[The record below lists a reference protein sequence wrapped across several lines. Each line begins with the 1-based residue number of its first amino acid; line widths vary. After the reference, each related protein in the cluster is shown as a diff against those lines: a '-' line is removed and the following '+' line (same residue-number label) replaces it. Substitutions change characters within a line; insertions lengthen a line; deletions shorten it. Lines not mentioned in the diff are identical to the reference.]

1 MKKGFNK
8 YNIIGYFIFLA
19 VGISIGWFLFHP
31 NPGAITENHC
41 IKTASKSS
49 LWTCSVHPDVRS
61 MKPGKCPI
69 CSRDLVPCT
78 EDEDDAP
85 IDTSGV
91 FFTNESLD
99 VANVQTVVVTR
110 KNPVKEIRLYGKVQV
125 NDRYKVNQTATIGGR
140 IESLSVNSTGED
152 VKKGQTLA
160 LIYSPE
166 LVSAQQALLDAIK
179 TKVSDPAT
187 YHAAKERLRRWNF
200 NDDQIQH
207 FEKQDRVINNFE
219 VIANVSG
226 VVTSKKVNS
235 GEYVHKG
242 EVLYQV
248 ADLSKLWVVFDAYE
262 SDLPFLNKGNQ
273 ISFSFK
279 SLSGTNFTTNI
290 SYIEPIINAETRT
303 SKVRVEL
310 DNPSGRIKPDMF
322 AIGLVQANLSE
333 YRNKL
338 VIPELSVLWTGKRS
352 LVYVKQVG
360 GSDIIFKLREVKL
373 GPMLGNSCVVISGL
387 SEGEEIVSQGVF
399 NVSAVAKREKQTRY

>member
-1 MKKGFNK
+1 MKNMFNK
-8 YNIIGYFIFLA
+8 YNIFGYILFLV
-19 VGISIGWFLFHP
+19 VGIFIGWFLFHP
-31 NPGAITENHC
+31 NPGYIAEKYC
-41 IKTASKSS
+41 AKTTNRCSF
-49 LWTCSVHPDVRS
+49 WTCSAHPDVKE
-61 MKPGKCPI
+61 MKPGKCPR
-69 CSRDLVPCT
+69 CSLDLILCAESQSGVQ
-78 EDEDDAP
+78 

-99 VANVQTVVVTR
+99 IAEVQTAVVTR

-125 NDRYKVNQTATIGGR
+125 NDRFKVNQTATIGGR
-140 IESLSVNSTGED
+140 IESLSARSTGEY

-166 LVSAQQALLDAIK
+166 LVSAQQALLDAAPSK
-179 TKVSDPAT
+179 TSDPTT
-187 YHAAKERLRRWNF
+187 YNAAKDRLRKWKF
-200 NDDQIQH
+200 NDDQILQI
-207 FEKQDRVINNFE
+207 EKLDRVRNNFE

-226 VVTSKKVNS
+226 VVISKEVNN
-235 GEYVHKG
+235 GDYVHQD
-242 EVLYQV
+242 EVIYQV

-279 SLSGTNFTTNI
+279 SLPGANFTTDI
-290 SYIEPIINAETRT
+290 SYIDPVINAETRV

-310 DNPSGRIKPDMF
+310 DNPSGRIKPEMF

-333 YRNKL
+333 YRDKL

-352 LVYVKQVG
+352 MVYVKQTGVA
-360 GSDIIFKLREVKL
+360 DIIFKLREVKL
-373 GPMLGNSCVVISGL
+373 GPALGNSYIVISGL

-399 NVSAVAKREKQTRY
+399 NVSAVARREKQIRY